1 MNYDKKLITFSIFM
15 SLLFFILIFVTF
27 LFIAIRF
34 RLYRIIFMYYYERD
48 LSIISNLSNCN

>member
-15 SLLFFILIFVTF
+15 SLLFSILIFVTF

-48 LSIISNLSNCN
+48 LSIISQLSNCN

>member
-15 SLLFFILIFVTF
+15 SLLLSILIFVTF

-48 LSIISNLSNCN
+48 LPIISQLSNCN